1 MKKSAK
7 ELVNDITN
15 FVNDFSINEK
25 EFIEAMENE
34 HRTLQQSFTRLC
46 FKWIEHC
53 ASDEYRHDGR
63 NEQTHKT
70 SKFVFETYRL
80 AMNEKYKTGDNPYTM
95 SGSLMLI

>member
-1 MKKSAK
+1 MKDTK
-7 ELVNDITN
+7 ELVKNITK
-15 FVNDFSINEK
+15 FVNSYSVEEE
-25 EFIEAMENE
+25 EFIKEMETQ

-53 ASDEYRHDGR
+53 ASDEYRHDKR
-63 NEQTHKT
+63 NEQTHET

-80 AMNEKYKTGDNPYTM
+80 AMNEKYNTGDNPYTM